1 MKAIFLSLNK
11 LKPNFNS
18 NYRHYN
24 NFSLKV
30 FLKKYGT
37 VAFFAVSFLIGMLL
51 GAIYAKG
58 ASESLYKGLDFL
70 FTTNLNARLTQD
82 FFETFSA
89 CFASD
94 FVFMATVFLLGVT
107 PWGIPFIPLV
117 CAFKGFGTGL
127 SGGFLVESHSLWGF
141 FFYLV
146 VLLPGV
152 FVFCLV
158 LLTQSNLAFYNS
170 KKIFITLFT
179 DNQNQIIPRATML
192 HYLQRSLT
200 LLIISFGSAILD
212 TLLWCLLSPLFG
224 FV

>member
-1 MKAIFLSLNK
+1 MKAIFFSLNK
-11 LKPNFNS
+11 LKPNFNG

-24 NFSLKV
+24 NFSIKV

-37 VAFFAVSFLIGMLL
+37 VAFFAVSFLIGMMF

-58 ASESLYKGLDFL
+58 ASQSLYKGLDFL
-70 FTTNLNARLTQD
+70 FTTNLSARLTQD

-94 FVFMATVFLLGVT
+94 FVFMAAVFLLGIT

-127 SGGFLVESHSLWGF
+127 SGGFLVESHSLSGF
-141 FFYLV
+141 FFYLA

-152 FVFCLV
+152 FLFSLV
-158 LLTQSNLAFYNS
+158 LLTQGNLAFYNS

-179 DNQNQIIPRATML
+179 NNQNQVIPRVAML
-192 HYLQRSLT
+192 NYLQRSLT

-212 TLLWCLLSPLFG
+212 TLLWSLLSPLFG

>member
-1 MKAIFLSLNK
+1 MKAIFFSLNK
-11 LKPNFNS
+11 IKPEFNRS
-18 NYRHYN
+18 YKHYN

-30 FLKKYGT
+30 FLKKYGV

-51 GAIYAKG
+51 GAMYAKG

-82 FFETFSA
+82 FFETFAA

-94 FVFMATVFLLGVT
+94 FVFMAVVFLLGVT

-127 SGGFLVESHSLWGF
+127 SGGFLVESHSLSGF

-152 FVFCLV
+152 FAFCLV
-158 LLTQSNLAFYNS
+158 LLTQCNLAFYNS
-170 KKIFITLFT
+170 KRIFITLFT
-179 DNQNQIIPRATML
+179 NDQNRVIPKASML
-192 HYLQRSLT
+192 SYLQRSLT
-200 LLIISFGSAILD
+200 LLVISLGSAVLD
-212 TLLWCLLSPLFG
+212 TLLWCLISPLFG
-224 FV
+224 FA